1 MPVDEKMP
9 RHRIG
14 RGRAGILGAVSVVA
28 RSKRQGNYSRSL
40 TPTPPL
46 PFQGEGAAIPLSVPG
61 GEELA
66 AE

>member
-1 MPVDEKMP
+1 MPVHEKMP

-14 RGRAGILGAVSVVA
+14 RGRASILDAVSVVA
-28 RSKRQGNYSRSL
+28 RSKLRGNYIRSL
-40 TPTPPL
+40 TPPHPS